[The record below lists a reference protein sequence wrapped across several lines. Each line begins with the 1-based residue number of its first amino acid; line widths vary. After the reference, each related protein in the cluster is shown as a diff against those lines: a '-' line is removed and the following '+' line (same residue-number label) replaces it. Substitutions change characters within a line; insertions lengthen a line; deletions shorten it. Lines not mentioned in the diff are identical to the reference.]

1 MFLKIKENKKFLSS
15 LKIKNKTVLF
25 IIHKKKYCQTIYVKI
40 VISY

>member
-15 LKIKNKTVLF
+15 LKLF